1 MDFDDDFIWAS
12 TALKIEAKQIKC
24 NGQTEGRREKKQ
36 KDDNHKTDATRK
48 TAEKNKK
55 AAKAKKAKK
64 DKKATK
70 TKHAK
75 KAKKD
80 KKNKTMTNYEKKA
93 ETSKTAADHSKS
105 ADVDFADAVVK
116 RARRAKNED
125 TPCNESDAKPGDC
138 IRVGSDCAGYGS
150 DFLSLMLLGVNAV
163 LVFVAEKDALKRELM
178 KATHRGDVDFSKV
191 IMYHDI
197 TKRDCNLAPYVDVF
211 FTSAPCQPFSPAG
224 RNEGLEDSQHR
235 GVVIFHSVDYVQCK
249 RPRLVVIENVKGLSQ
264 GKNKKILERI
274 LNALRDLGYTVEWKI
289 LNTKDSCIP
298 QSRPRLYIV
307 GIRSRHL
314 VSSIEF
320 PCCLRQSPPL
330 ESFIDIDDV
339 RPATDRPTTTTFQ
352 LALAKAR
359 EVFGD
364 RKCNESLVV
373 VDTGATEQF
382 STVMEGCMP
391 CITKSRGRPWQ
402 PCVCHA
408 ASFEFHC

>member
-24 NGQTEGRREKKQ
+24 NGQTERRRDKKK
-36 KDDNHKTDATRK
+36 KDENHKTDATHK

-138 IRVGSDCAGYGS
+138 IRVGSDCTGYGS

-320 PCCLRQSPPL
+320 PCCLRQSPLL

>member
-24 NGQTEGRREKKQ
+24 NGQTERRREKKQ

-55 AAKAKKAKK
+55 AAKDKKAKK

>member
-1 MDFDDDFIWAS
+1 MFEVYDLKLRLCIGLLRASYS
-12 TALKIEAKQIKC
+12 TASPKHNIRPLPTKVVDRLDPKTVTRQIQWTSTMTSS
-24 NGQTEGRREKKQ
+24 GPARRSRSRQSRSNAMVRLRGGAIKK
-36 KDDNHKTDATRK
+36 KDENHKTDATHK

-80 KKNKTMTNYEKKA
+80 KKNKTMTNYKKKA

-105 ADVDFADAVVK
+105 ADVDFADAWVK
-116 RARRAKNED
+116 RARRSKNADE

-224 RNEGLEDSQHR
+224 RNEAWRIRSTAVLSSFTAW
-235 GVVIFHSVDYVQCK
+235 ITC
-249 RPRLVVIENVKGLSQ
+249 NAKG
-264 GKNKKILERI
+264 
-274 LNALRDLGYTVEWKI
+274 RDLW
-289 LNTKDSCIP
+289 S
-298 QSRPRLYIV
+298 
-307 GIRSRHL
+307 
-314 VSSIEF
+314 
-320 PCCLRQSPPL
+320 LRTS
-330 ESFIDIDDV
+330 
-339 RPATDRPTTTTFQ
+339 
-352 LALAKAR
+352 KA
-359 EVFGD
+359 
-364 RKCNESLVV
+364 
-373 VDTGATEQF
+373 
-382 STVMEGCMP
+382 
-391 CITKSRGRPWQ
+391 
-402 PCVCHA
+402 
-408 ASFEFHC
+408 